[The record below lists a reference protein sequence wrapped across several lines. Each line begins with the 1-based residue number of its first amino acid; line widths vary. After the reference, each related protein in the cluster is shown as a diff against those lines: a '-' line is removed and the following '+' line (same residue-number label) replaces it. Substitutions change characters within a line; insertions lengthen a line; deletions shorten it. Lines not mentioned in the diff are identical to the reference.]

1 MKWMI
6 VALLSLSVVASQ
18 AADKIKFNF
27 VNTELSKMIE
37 AYSKVTGQKFVVDPV
52 VRGMAS
58 ILVQEPVTTEEA
70 FNQLS
75 SALAV
80 NGFAISKQG
89 DTMIVKS
96 ARNIQ
101 RDLIEVSTEVPSLKP
116 ERMATWIYTFK
127 NIPAMEV
134 NRDLRILPSKDGE
147 MNVYAKNNQ
156 IIFTDWTSNLNRLAA
171 LMKEVDKPADPAA
184 AKLAAEG
191 QKSFLKKEASK
202 KKEEAKSSN

>member
-6 VALLSLSVVASQ
+6 VALLSLSVVVAN

-27 VNTELSKMIE
+27 TDTEVSKMIE
-37 AYSKVTGQKFVVDPV
+37 AYSKATGQKFVLDPG
-52 VRGMAS
+52 VRGKAS
-58 ILVQEPVTTEEA
+58 IFLQEPVTAEEA

-101 RDLIEVSTEVPSLKP
+101 RDLIEVNTEVPALKP

-127 NIPAMEV
+127 NISAAEV
-134 NRDLRILPSKDGE
+134 NRSVRIMPSKDGE
-147 MNVYAKNNQ
+147 MNTYDKNNQ
-156 IIFTDWTSNLNRLAA
+156 IIFTDWTSNLNRLA
-171 LMKEVDKPADPAA
+171 LILKEIDKPADPVA
-184 AKLAAEG
+184 AKLAAEDR
-191 QKSFLKKEASK
+191 KASVKREAAK
-202 KKEEAKSSN
+202 KKDESKSSN